1 MAEFI
6 VKMADERGRML
17 QQVENGHSASE
28 LRERFAHQGF
38 LVYDVKPRGLLSGG
52 EVTLQKNKRIKLDQF
67 VVFNSQ
73 FVTLIRAGLPIPT
86 ALELLGKQQKD
97 PYFQSVLADV
107 RSRVKSGEALS
118 QAFEAQN
125 IASKIYTTTLLAGE
139 KSGNLEEVLTRYIAF
154 QRVTMT
160 FRKKLIASLIYPALL
175 ICGMGVLFMV
185 LILFVVPRFAAL
197 YEDLHA
203 ELPSITKF
211 LLNFGTIAQS
221 YFPLILVALFAIG
234 FGFWKWKGTESG
246 SAAIDRFRLS
256 LPIFGGI
263 WLKYQ
268 VAMFSRMMS
277 TLLLGGLPL
286 VPALE
291 TAGTS
296 MESKVI
302 ARALTQAAQKVR
314 EGSPL
319 ARSLEGTGIFPELSI
334 GMVEVGE
341 STGAL
346 PQMLSSVAEFFEE
359 DVQTSL
365 TAALS
370 LVEPVILIF
379 MGFIVAFVLIAL
391 YLPIFN
397 LGAAA
402 GAAQGGQ
409 AVP

>member
-6 VKMADERGRML
+6 VKMADERGRVL
-17 QQVENGHSASE
+17 QQVESGHSASE

-38 LVYDVKPRGLLSGG
+38 LVYDVKPRGILTG
-52 EVTLQKNKRIKLDQF
+52 EVAPKNKRVKLDQF

-97 PYFQSVLADV
+97 PNFQHVLADV
-107 RSRVKSGEALS
+107 RQRVKGGESLS
-118 QAFEAQN
+118 QAFEAQGV
-125 IASKIYTTTLLAGE
+125 ASKIYTTTLLAGE

-160 FRKKLIASLIYPALL
+160 FKKKLIASLIYPTLL

-185 LILFVVPRFAAL
+185 LVLFVVPRFAAL
-197 YEDLHA
+197 YSDLHA
-203 ELPSITKF
+203 QLPSVTQF
-211 LLNFGTIAQS
+211 LLNFGTTAQT
-221 YFPLILVALFAIG
+221 YFPVILVVGAALV
-234 FGFWKWKGTESG
+234 FGFWKWKSTEGGAS
-246 SAAIDRFRLS
+246 AIDRFRLS
-256 LPIFGGI
+256 LPLFGGI

-268 VAMFSRMMS
+268 VAMFSRMMA

-286 VPALE
+286 VPSLE
-291 TAGTS
+291 TAGSS
-296 MESKVI
+296 MESRVI
-302 ARALTQAAQKVR
+302 ARGLTQAAQKVR

-346 PQMLSSVAEFFEE
+346 PQMLTSVAEFFEE

-379 MGFIVAFVLIAL
+379 MGIVVAFVLIAL

-402 GAAQGGQ
+402 GAASGAQ

>member
-6 VKMADERGRML
+6 VKMADERGRVL
-17 QQVENGHSASE
+17 QQVESGHSASE

-38 LVYDVKPRGLLSGG
+38 LVYDVKPRGILTG
-52 EVTLQKNKRIKLDQF
+52 EVAPKNKRVKLDQF

-97 PYFQSVLADV
+97 PNFQHVLADV
-107 RSRVKSGEALS
+107 RQRVKGGESLS
-118 QAFEAQN
+118 QAFEAQGV
-125 IASKIYTTTLLAGE
+125 ASKIYTTTLLAGE

-160 FRKKLIASLIYPALL
+160 FKKKLIASLIYPTLL

-185 LILFVVPRFAAL
+185 LVLFVVPRFAAL
-197 YEDLHA
+197 YSDLHSQ
-203 ELPSITKF
+203 LPSVTQF
-211 LLNFGTIAQS
+211 LLNFGTTAQT
-221 YFPLILVALFAIG
+221 YFPVILVVGAALV
-234 FGFWKWKGTESG
+234 FGFWEWKSTEGGAS
-246 SAAIDRFRLS
+246 AIDRFRLS
-256 LPIFGGI
+256 LPLFGGI

-268 VAMFSRMMS
+268 VAMFSRMMA

-286 VPALE
+286 VPSLE
-291 TAGTS
+291 TAGSS
-296 MESKVI
+296 MESRVI
-302 ARALTQAAQKVR
+302 ARGLTQAAQKVR

-346 PQMLSSVAEFFEE
+346 PQMLTSVAEFFEE

-379 MGFIVAFVLIAL
+379 MGIVVAFVLIAL

-402 GAAQGGQ
+402 GAASGAQ

>member
-6 VKMADERGRML
+6 VKMADERGRVL
-17 QQVENGHSASE
+17 QQVETGHSASE
-28 LRERFAHQGF
+28 LRERFAHQGY
-38 LVYDVKPRGLLSGG
+38 LVYDVKPRGILTG
-52 EVTLQKNKRIKLDQF
+52 EVSPKNKRVKAEPF

-97 PYFQSVLADV
+97 PNFKNVLADV
-107 RSRVKSGEALS
+107 RQRVKGGEALS
-118 QAFEAQN
+118 QAFEAQG
-125 IASKIYTTTLLAGE
+125 ITSKIYTTTLLAGE

-185 LILFVVPRFAAL
+185 LVLFVVPRFAAL
-197 YEDLHA
+197 YADLHA
-203 ELPSITKF
+203 QLPSVTQF
-211 LLNFGTIAQS
+211 LLNFGTLAQS
-221 YFPLILVALFAIG
+221 YFPIILIVGIALG
-234 FGFWKWKGTESG
+234 FGFWKWRATEG
-246 SAAIDRFRLS
+246 GAAAIDRFRLS
-256 LPIFGGI
+256 LPLFGGI

-268 VAMFSRMMS
+268 VAMFSRMMA

-286 VPALE
+286 VPSLE
-291 TAGTS
+291 TAGSS
-296 MESKVI
+296 MESRMI

-319 ARSLEGTGIFPELSI
+319 ARSLEGTGIFPELSV

-346 PQMLSSVAEFFEE
+346 PQMLTSVAEFFEE

-379 MGFIVAFVLIAL
+379 MGIVVAFVLIAL

-402 GAAQGGQ
+402 GAASGAQ

>member
-17 QQVENGHSASE
+17 QQVETGHSASE
-28 LRERFAHQGF
+28 LRERFAHQGY
-38 LVYDVKPRGLLSGG
+38 LVYDVKPRGLLTGS
-52 EVTLQKNKRIKLDQF
+52 EAAIPRNKRIKLDQF

-97 PYFQSVLADV
+97 PRFQSVLADV
-107 RSRVKSGEALS
+107 RQRVKSGEALS
-118 QAFEAQN
+118 SAFEAQG

-175 ICGMGVLFMV
+175 VCGMGVLFMV
-185 LILFVVPRFAAL
+185 LVLFVVPRFAAL
-197 YEDLHA
+197 YKDLHA
-203 ELPSITKF
+203 DLPAVTQF
-211 LLNFGTIAQS
+211 LLDFGTSAQS
-221 YFPLILVALFAIG
+221 YFPLILVAIVAAG
-234 FGFWKWKGTESG
+234 FGFWKWRATEAG
-246 SAAIDRFRLS
+246 SATIDRFRLS
-256 LPIFGGI
+256 LPVMGAI

-268 VAMFSRMMS
+268 VAMFARMMS

-291 TAGTS
+291 TAGSS
-296 MESKVI
+296 MESRII
-302 ARALTQAAQKVR
+302 ARALTQSAQKVR

-370 LVEPVILIF
+370 LVEPIILIF
-379 MGFIVAFVLIAL
+379 MGIVVAFVLIAL

-402 GAAQGGQ
+402 SAGSAAQ

>member
-6 VKMADERGRML
+6 VKMADERGRVL
-17 QQVENGHSASE
+17 QQVETGHSASE
-28 LRERFAHQGF
+28 LRERFAHQGY
-38 LVYDVKPRGLLSGG
+38 LVYDVKPRGILTG
-52 EVTLQKNKRIKLDQF
+52 EVAPKNKRVKADQF

-97 PYFQSVLADV
+97 PNFKNVLADV
-107 RSRVKSGEALS
+107 RQRVKGGEALS
-118 QAFEAQN
+118 QAFEAQG
-125 IASKIYTTTLLAGE
+125 ITSKIYTTTLLAGE

-185 LILFVVPRFAAL
+185 LVLFVVPRFAAL
-197 YEDLHA
+197 YADLHA
-203 ELPSITKF
+203 QLPSVTQF
-211 LLNFGTIAQS
+211 LLNFGTLAQS
-221 YFPLILVALFAIG
+221 YSPIILIVGIALG
-234 FGFWKWKGTESG
+234 FGFWKWRATEG
-246 SAAIDRFRLS
+246 GAAAIDRFRLS
-256 LPIFGGI
+256 LPLFGGI

-268 VAMFSRMMS
+268 VAMFSRMMA

-286 VPALE
+286 VPSLE
-291 TAGTS
+291 TAGSS
-296 MESKVI
+296 MESRMI

-319 ARSLEGTGIFPELSI
+319 ARSLEGTGIFPELSV

-346 PQMLSSVAEFFEE
+346 PQMLTSVAEFFEE

-379 MGFIVAFVLIAL
+379 MGIVVAFVLIAL

-402 GAAQGGQ
+402 GAASGAQ

>member
-6 VKMADERGRML
+6 VKMADERGRVL
-17 QQVENGHSASE
+17 QQVESGHSASE
-28 LRERFAHQGF
+28 LRERFAHQGY
-38 LVYDVKPRGLLSGG
+38 LVYDVKPRGILTG
-52 EVTLQKNKRIKLDQF
+52 EVAPKNKRVKADQF

-97 PYFQSVLADV
+97 PNFKNVLADV
-107 RSRVKSGEALS
+107 RQRVKGGEALS
-118 QAFEAQN
+118 QAFEAQG
-125 IASKIYTTTLLAGE
+125 ITSKIYTTTLLAGE

-185 LILFVVPRFAAL
+185 LVLFVVPRFAAL
-197 YEDLHA
+197 YADLHA
-203 ELPSITKF
+203 QLPSITQF
-211 LLNFGTIAQS
+211 LLNFGTTAQS
-221 YFPLILVALFAIG
+221 YFPIILIVACAGGFA
-234 FGFWKWKGTESG
+234 FWKWKATEG
-246 SAAIDRFRLS
+246 GAATIDRFRLS
-256 LPIFGGI
+256 LPLFGGI

-268 VAMFSRMMS
+268 VAMFSRMMA

-286 VPALE
+286 VPSLE
-291 TAGTS
+291 TAGSS
-296 MESKVI
+296 MESRMI

-334 GMVEVGE
+334 GMVDVGE

-346 PQMLSSVAEFFEE
+346 PQMLTSVAEFFEE

-379 MGFIVAFVLIAL
+379 MGIVVAFVLIAL

-402 GAAQGGQ
+402 GAASGAQ

>member
-6 VKMADERGRML
+6 VKMADERGRVL
-17 QQVENGHSASE
+17 QQVESGHSASE
-28 LRERFAHQGF
+28 LRERFAHQGY
-38 LVYDVKPRGLLSGG
+38 LVYDVKPRGILTG
-52 EVTLQKNKRIKLDQF
+52 EVAPKNKRVKADQF

-86 ALELLGKQQKD
+86 ALELLGKQQRD
-97 PYFQSVLADV
+97 PNFKNVLADV
-107 RSRVKSGEALS
+107 RQRVKGGEALS
-118 QAFEAQN
+118 QAFEAQG
-125 IASKIYTTTLLAGE
+125 ITSKIYTTTLLAGE

-185 LILFVVPRFAAL
+185 LVLFVVPRFAAL
-197 YEDLHA
+197 YADLHA
-203 ELPSITKF
+203 QLPSITQF
-211 LLNFGTIAQS
+211 LLNFGTTAQS
-221 YFPLILVALFAIG
+221 YFPIILIVACAGGFA
-234 FGFWKWKGTESG
+234 FWKWKATEG
-246 SAAIDRFRLS
+246 GAATIDRFRLS
-256 LPIFGGI
+256 LPLFGGI

-268 VAMFSRMMS
+268 VAMFSRMMA

-286 VPALE
+286 VPSLE
-291 TAGTS
+291 TAGSS
-296 MESKVI
+296 MESRMI

-334 GMVEVGE
+334 GMVDVGE

-346 PQMLSSVAEFFEE
+346 PQMLTSVAEFFEE

-379 MGFIVAFVLIAL
+379 MGIVVAFVLIAL

-402 GAAQGGQ
+402 GAASGAQ

>member
-17 QQVENGHSASE
+17 QQIETGHSATE

-38 LVYDVKPRGLLSGG
+38 LVYDVKPRGLLTGAD
-52 EVTLQKNKRIKLDQF
+52 VTVRRNKKVKLDQF

-97 PYFQSVLADV
+97 PYFQTVIADV
-107 RSRVKSGEALS
+107 RQRVKSGEALS
-118 QAFEAQN
+118 SAFEAQN

-160 FRKKLIASLIYPALL
+160 FKKKLIASLIYPALL
-175 ICGMGVLFMV
+175 VCGMMVLFSV
-185 LILFVVPRFAAL
+185 LVLFVVPRFAAL
-197 YEDLHA
+197 YADLHA
-203 ELPSITKF
+203 ELPSITQF
-211 LLNFGTIAQS
+211 LLNFGTTAQA
-221 YFPLILVALFAIG
+221 YFPVIAVVLAAIG
-234 FGFWKWKGTESG
+234 FGFWKWRSTEAG

-256 LPIFGGI
+256 LPVMGGI

-268 VAMFSRMMS
+268 VSMFARMMS

-291 TAGTS
+291 TAGSS
-296 MESKVI
+296 MESRVI
-302 ARALTQAAQKVR
+302 ARGLTQAAQKVR

-319 ARSLEGTGIFPELSI
+319 ARSLEGTGIFPELAI
-334 GMVEVGE
+334 GMVDVGE

-370 LVEPVILIF
+370 LVEPIILIV
-379 MGFIVAFVLIAL
+379 MGIVVAFVLIAL

-402 GAAQGGQ
+402 GAASGQ
-409 AVP
+409 AIQ